1 MLVWRTAWAEEP
13 GGLQSMRIQ
22 CWIQLDMH
30 TCAGWSGLDAQLDRH
45 QDHTGTRETVFALQE
60 FNIQAGV

>member
-1 MLVWRTAWAEEP
+1 
-13 GGLQSMRIQ
+13 MRIQ